1 MLKKLIAPI
10 IVTVFTIAFLL
21 FYFGLIF
28 VLIPLSVVLR
38 LLIGLIPLCLAGV
51 SVFVLVERIKE
62 VRSGEKMILV
72 TTEAIPGKDFEA
84 LGMVKG
90 NTIQTKNV
98 GRDITQGFKHL
109 VGGELKAY
117 TEMMNEARALA
128 TKRMV
133 EEAEA
138 LGADAV
144 VCVRYASTEVM
155 SGAAEIMAYGTAV
168 KFK

>member
-1 MLKKLIAPI
+1 
-10 IVTVFTIAFLL
+10 
-21 FYFGLIF
+21 
-28 VLIPLSVVLR
+28 
-38 LLIGLIPLCLAGV
+38 
-51 SVFVLVERIKE
+51 
-62 VRSGEKMILV
+62 MILV
-72 TTEAIPGKDFEA
+72 TTETIPGKDFEA

-98 GRDITQGFKHL
+98 ERDITQGFKHL

-128 TKRMV
+128 TKRMG

-138 LGADAV
+138 LGAEAV
-144 VCVRYASTEVM
+144 VCVRYASAEVM